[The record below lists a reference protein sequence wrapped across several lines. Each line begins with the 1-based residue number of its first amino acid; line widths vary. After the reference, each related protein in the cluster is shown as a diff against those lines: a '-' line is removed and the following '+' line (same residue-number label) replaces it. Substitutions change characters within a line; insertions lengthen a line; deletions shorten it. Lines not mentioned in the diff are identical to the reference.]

1 MSREIISS
9 DNTFIAHE
17 DRVKMMV
24 AAAIHRAV
32 RSTNYAYLCIPT
44 AAATQRA
51 SEGMTTVNAIAAL
64 DLCSPLVW
72 C

>member
-1 MSREIISS
+1 MSRQIISS

-17 DRVKMMV
+17 DRVKMMCHD
-24 AAAIHRAV
+24 AIQRAV
-32 RSTNYAYLCIPT
+32 RNLNYAHLCIPT
-44 AAATQRA
+44 AAAQQRCDA
-51 SEGMTTVNAIAAL
+51 MTVANAIVTL